1 MPQLL
6 LATNNLHKATELRVI
21 LGGCGWE
28 LRTPVELGLA
38 LDVEESGGTYAENAA
53 LKALAFARAS
63 GLPALADD
71 SGLEVDALNGEPGVH
86 AARFAGPEATDAD
99 RRRLLLK
106 RLQGVPRE
114 QRTAR
119 FRTVIAIGTPEGD
132 VAFSEGVLEGR
143 IADGERGEGGFGYDP
158 IFEIHESGR
167 TLAELTPEEK
177 NAISHRAL
185 AGQGARRLLTERL
198 RVEAPA

>member
-6 LATNNLHKATELRVI
+6 LATTNPHKAAELKAI

-28 LRTPVELGLA
+28 LLTPAEIGLG
-38 LDVEESGGTYAENAA
+38 LDVEESGGTYAENAS

-71 SGLEVDALNGEPGVH
+71 SGLEVDALGGEPGFR
-86 AARFAGPEATDAD
+86 AARFAGPAATDEE
-99 RRRLLLK
+99 RRRLLLL

-114 QRTAR
+114 RRTAR
-119 FRTVIAIGTPEGD
+119 FRTVIAIGAPDGD

-143 IADGERGEGGFGYDP
+143 IAESERGDGGFGYDP
-158 IFEIHESGR
+158 IFELHESGR
-167 TLAELTPEEK
+167 TLGELTSEEK
-177 NAISHRAL
+177 NVVSHRAM
-185 AGQGARRLLTERL
+185 AAQGARRLLEDRL
-198 RVEAPA
+198 RAGAPA